1 MATKNVPF
9 YPTSQP
15 LLGGKIQREYAPAR
29 DMAQSLMQTGGSMA
43 PVQSWQEG
51 MARALQGGIGGYLN
65 YATMKAQG
73 EREQAKGDAMAQA
86 LAGGVQQVLPSN
98 EGVTFGSEQ
107 SNMLNDQTAGMFNE
121 SDMASPDQQAFDLER
136 VGGGIQGVI
145 DAGLATGNKDI
156 QPFLQNA
163 QLMQM
168 NQTAAAEQ
176 AALARTQKMEDFR
189 KQLEIKKELGI
200 TDGSEPSSM
209 REWNR
214 FQKMTPIEQSQYL
227 AMKRASPWLNTG
239 ESFVKPDPLDRN
251 APSQVISIKP
261 KESETPVFKAA
272 VKKAEGQEAR
282 ALKLQTMF
290 PKARGALQTLESK
303 SGLVADTIDKALG
316 YIEAGF
322 ATGIASN
329 LSYLPWETD
338 AAKLKNDLLTIK
350 ANIGFDRLQEMR
362 DNSLSG
368 GALGA
373 INKSEMDLLQAVNGA
388 LDPTQGSQLVENL
401 KKIKRIYPALLAK
414 TRLAYETDF
423 NSILNPASAQSATP
437 PPPQGF
443 N

>member
-1 MATKNVPF
+1 
-9 YPTSQP
+9 
-15 LLGGKIQREYAPAR
+15 
-29 DMAQSLMQTGGSMA
+29 
-43 PVQSWQEG
+43 
-51 MARALQGGIGGYLN
+51 
-65 YATMKAQG
+65 
-73 EREQAKGDAMAQA
+73 
-86 LAGGVQQVLPSN
+86 
-98 EGVTFGSEQ
+98 
-107 SNMLNDQTAGMFNE
+107 
-121 SDMASPDQQAFDLER
+121 
-136 VGGGIQGVI
+136 
-145 DAGLATGNKDI
+145 
-156 QPFLQNA
+156 QNA

>member
-1 MATKNVPF
+1 MATKNVSF
-9 YPTSQP
+9 YGASQP

-29 DMAQSLMQTGGSMA
+29 NMAQSLMQAGGSMA

-73 EREQAKGDAMAQA
+73 DREAAQSDAMAQA

-98 EGVTFGSEQ
+98 EDVTFGSEQ

-168 NQTAAAEQ
+168 NQTAAAKQ
-176 AALARTQKMEDFR
+176 AVLARTQKMEDFR

-200 TDGSEPSSM
+200 TDGSEPSSI

-214 FQKMTPIEQSQYL
+214 FQKMTETEKSRYL
-227 AMKRASPWLNTG
+227 TMKRAGSWLNTG
-239 ESFVKPDPLDRN
+239 ESYVKPDPLDPN
-251 APSQVISIKP
+251 APPQVISIKP
-261 KESETPVFKAA
+261 KETDTPSFKAA
-272 VKKAEGQEAR
+272 VKKAEGKEER

-316 YIEAGF
+316 YIDAGF

-329 LSYLPWETD
+329 LSYVPWETD
-338 AAKLKNDLLTIK
+338 AAKLKNDLMTIK

-362 DNSLSG
+362 DNSVTG

-373 INKSEMDLLQAVNGA
+373 INKSEMELLQAVNGA

-423 NSILNPASAQSATP
+423 NSILNPASTNSLP
-437 PPPQGF
+437 PPPLGY